1 MCARPYASVQEMDE
15 GMILLWNAR
24 VRPTDTVWHLG
35 DFALGAKGD
44 RLASIFGR
52 LNGRKCLVRGNHDH
66 TATLELGWAQVEQ
79 IVEIADHGQKL
90 IACHYPL
97 RAWKGSF
104 SDTVHIF
111 GHTHGLL
118 PGTTQSC
125 DVGVDSWGMAP
136 TTTAQILGRCSKA
149 TVEPEER
156 VRARRS

>member
-1 MCARPYASVQEMDE
+1 M
-15 GMILLWNAR
+15 
-24 VRPTDTVWHLG
+24 
-35 DFALGAKGD
+35 
-44 RLASIFGR
+44 
-52 LNGRKCLVRGNHDH
+52 RGNHDG

-90 IACHYPL
+90 VACHYPL

-125 DVGVDSWGMAP
+125 DVGVDSGGMAP

-149 TVEPEER
+149 AVEPEER
-156 VRARRS
+156 VRARQS